1 MNDRYWQ
8 LEIRELVGGIISHDL
23 ANVDDIVIKLPADTC
38 HSIGFWLPNFSENV
52 THFIRILTASLMCSR
67 EKLSPSHIRLISLC
81 FPNLQGN
88 GSELQ
93 GILRITE
100 EYLTVNGIK

>member
-52 THFIRILTASLMCSR
+52 TIHSNSYSIIDVFSGETFPITHSSYQSMFPQFAGQWKRIAGDL
-67 EKLSPSHIRLISLC
+67 ED
-81 FPNLQGN
+81 N
-88 GSELQ
+88 
-93 GILRITE
+93 
-100 EYLTVNGIK
+100 